1 MSTNNTQSRVKIG
14 DREFL
19 AKDLTLPAGNA
30 RDFRSA
36 WFVETGGIVEIDWAK
51 AREDFRATAS
61 MVKLTFI
68 MASVEL
74 GFLAVEDAVDAA
86 KGNWP
91 ASFDDVLAATPAEDR
106 LGAQV
111 TWASLAEVRRN
122 APILALIGAVKGI
135 SAEEFDTMFGYTG
148 E

>member
-1 MSTNNTQSRVKIG
+1 MNTTDTQSRVKIG
-14 DREFL
+14 NREFA

-51 AREDFRATAS
+51 AREDFREKAS
-61 MVKLTFI
+61 MPKLTFI
-68 MASVEL
+68 MAAVKM
-74 GFLAVEDAVDAA
+74 GFLAAEDAVAAA

-91 ASFDDVLAATPAEDR
+91 ISFNDVMVVVPEADK
-106 LGAQV
+106 LGAEV
-111 TWASLAEVRRN
+111 TWASVTEIRRN
-122 APILALIGAVKGI
+122 APILILIGEVKGI
-135 SAEEFDTMFGYTG
+135 SSEQFDTMFGYIG